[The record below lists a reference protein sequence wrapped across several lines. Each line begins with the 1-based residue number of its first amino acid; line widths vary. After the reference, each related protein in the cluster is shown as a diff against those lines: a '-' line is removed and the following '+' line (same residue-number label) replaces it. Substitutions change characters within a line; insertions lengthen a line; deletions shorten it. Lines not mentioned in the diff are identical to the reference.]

1 MFDNQRSKDLE
12 LMYKVF
18 IRNEAA
24 LVPVIHSMSS
34 YIESRGLKI
43 VKDEKMLAAPE
54 QFTQELLN
62 FKKEIDTLIETSFR
76 NDLKFQKARDTSF

>member
-18 IRNEAA
+18 IRDEVT
-24 LVPVIHSMSS
+24 LVPVIHAMTD
-34 YIESRGLKI
+34 YIETSGLKI

-54 QFTQELLN
+54 
-62 FKKEIDTLIETSFR
+62 
-76 NDLKFQKARDTSF
+76 

>member
-18 IRNEAA
+18 IRDEVT
-24 LVPVIHSMSS
+24 LVPVIHAMSS

-54 QFTQELLN
+54 
-62 FKKEIDTLIETSFR
+62 
-76 NDLKFQKARDTSF
+76 